1 MYDVF
6 CYGAISLDV
15 SGKLERPLKL
25 YEHATAIDYHM
36 SVGGDSALV
45 AISLAGLGLRSAIS
59 GSPVGNDPMGEY
71 LLKAIRDEGVETLV
85 PVEGKTAITAI
96 VLDRDKRSTI
106 TFHEDTPENKI
117 PVPLEAIRRSRCVYV
132 DGCFAKN
139 SAAIG
144 KTARDNNILSVL
156 NLDRPAIPD
165 IGLFDIVIAGEDIS
179 KAISPEPAAA
189 ARKIHE
195 TNKGIA
201 IVTLG
206 EKGGICCDGGMMAIP
221 AYKVDAIDTTGAGAA
236 FAAAFIYSRLKGESL
251 DASLAFASAA
261 GAYKTLH
268 RGSFIEF
275 TEEDVI
281 NLIKSGE

>member
-15 SGKLERPLKL
+15 SGRLERPLKL
-25 YEHATAIDYHM
+25 YEHATAIDYGL

-45 AISLAGLGLRSAIS
+45 AMTLAGLGMDVAIA
-59 GSPVGNDPMGEY
+59 GSPIGDDPMGEY
-71 LLKAIRDEGVETLV
+71 LLKAIGKEGVKTMV

-117 PVPLEAIRRSRCVYV
+117 PIPLDAILQSKYVYV

-139 SAAIG
+139 SAVIG
-144 KTARDNNILSVL
+144 KTARDIGVPAML
-156 NLDRPAIPD
+156 NLDRPAIPHM
-165 IGLFDIVIAGEDIS
+165 GLFDVVIASEDVSKVIS
-179 KAISPEPAAA
+179 REPIEA
-189 ARKIHE
+189 ARKMQE

-206 EKGGICCDGGMMAIP
+206 EKGCVCCDGDLTVIP
-221 AYKVDAIDTTGAGAA
+221 AYKIEACDTTGAGAA
-236 FAAAFIYSRLKGESL
+236 FAAAFIYSRLKGEKL
-251 DASLAFASAA
+251 DRTLVFASAA
-261 GAYKTLH
+261 GAHKALH
-268 RGSFIEF
+268 KGSFIKF
-275 TEEDVI
+275 TENDI
-281 NLIKSGE
+281 NNLIKRHE